1 MRWSRHARRANEAEF
16 EEFVA
21 ASSRSLRRTAYLMCG
36 DWHRA
41 EDIVQTVFVRVYLK
55 WDKIEHTE
63 GPGPYT
69 RRAVVNA
76 AIDESRKPWRRERAV
91 AEAPDFASR
100 NDHAVAAADRD
111 EVTQALA
118 ALPPRQRAVVIL
130 RYAEDHD
137 VDTTADLLGISP
149 GTVKSQAARG
159 LATLRKSMLDPAL
172 LATEEEA
179 S

>member
-41 EDIVQTVFVRVYLK
+41 EDIVQTAFVRLYLK
-55 WDKIEHTE
+55 WDDIQHAE
-63 GPGPYT
+63 GPGPYA

-76 AIDESRKPWRRERAV
+76 AIDESRRPWRREQAV
-91 AEAPDFASR
+91 AEAPELASR
-100 NDHAVAAADRD
+100 QDHAVAAADRD
-111 EVTQALA
+111 EITQALA
-118 ALPPRQRAVVIL
+118 ALPAKQRAVVIL
-130 RYAEDHD
+130 RYAEDYD
-137 VDTTADLLGISP
+137 VDTTADLLGISA
-149 GTVKSQAARG
+149 GTVKSQASRG
-159 LATLRKSMLDPAL
+159 LAALREFISAPAL